1 MFNLTTQEKKVLIT
15 LSIFA
20 ILGLAALGYKNY
32 IARPQF
38 KVVPIKLKSSEVD
51 YEALIKQKRIVNINT
66 ADVNALETLPNIGP
80 KLAKEIVDY
89 RSAHGPFVLKEDLMK
104 VKGIGPNKFDKVKD
118 LILLESK

>member
-20 ILGLAALGYKNY
+20 ILGLAALGYRNY

-80 KLAKEIVDY
+80 KLAKDIVDY
-89 RSAHGPFVLKEDLMK
+89 RNDHGSFLLKEDLMK
-104 VKGIGPNKFDKVKD
+104 VKGIGPNKFDEIKD
-118 LILLESK
+118 LIILE